1 MVVLFPIAIAATVL
15 RLHLLGEKSFW
26 LDEGCSYWYA
36 TLPWPRFWNL
46 MWLREANMVFYYLL
60 LRAWL
65 HLGNSEAVL
74 RSLSV
79 VFGVATVFAVYRLG
93 RDLFGQSVG
102 LIAAALLAVHS
113 FHIRY
118 SREARSY
125 SLLVFLLVLS
135 TLFFARASSSSGKR
149 SDWAGYVAIGA
160 LSVYAHIFALLV
172 LIPHWLALG
181 WRGMRRVGLK
191 TVLFVWSTF
200 AVLIAPMCVF
210 VLVRG
215 GESRLTWI
223 PRPTLTSFLGT
234 MRRLFGYGG
243 GRSVAATAVLGLLF
257 AFLWS
262 IAILMRT
269 SDKSSDAKFPEKLA
283 LKLTVLWIVFP
294 IASTL
299 AVSYVKP
306 LFFVR
311 YMVICTP
318 AMVLLAA
325 LGAVKLRRLLPT
337 RAWISGLCVALL
349 ALLMLD
355 GTRHYF
361 QTIDPDSDWR
371 AVSQFIQKRADPR
384 DAVFIYGSGSEAFGF
399 YERQGL
405 ALHKFPAAPAV
416 VFPPELDP
424 GGSRSYKPGKTVQ
437 SATRDRERVW
447 LVSPPGRQAV
457 PARDLEQRFRLAD
470 TRDFSSEEGTLRVSL
485 YVHTE
490 YDRES
495 QSASR

>member
-1 MVVLFPIAIAATVL
+1 
-15 RLHLLGEKSFW
+15 
-26 LDEGCSYWYA
+26 
-36 TLPWPRFWNL
+36 
-46 MWLREANMVFYYLL
+46 
-60 LRAWL
+60 
-65 HLGNSEAVL
+65 
-74 RSLSV
+74 
-79 VFGVATVFAVYRLG
+79 
-93 RDLFGQSVG
+93 
-102 LIAAALLAVHS
+102 
-113 FHIRY
+113 
-118 SREARSY
+118 
-125 SLLVFLLVLS
+125 
-135 TLFFARASSSSGKR
+135 
-149 SDWAGYVAIGA
+149 
-160 LSVYAHIFALLV
+160 
-172 LIPHWLALG
+172 
-181 WRGMRRVGLK
+181 
-191 TVLFVWSTF
+191 
-200 AVLIAPMCVF
+200 
-210 VLVRG
+210 
-215 GESRLTWI
+215 
-223 PRPTLTSFLGT
+223 
-234 MRRLFGYGG
+234 
-243 GRSVAATAVLGLLF
+243 
-257 AFLWS
+257 
-262 IAILMRT
+262 MRT